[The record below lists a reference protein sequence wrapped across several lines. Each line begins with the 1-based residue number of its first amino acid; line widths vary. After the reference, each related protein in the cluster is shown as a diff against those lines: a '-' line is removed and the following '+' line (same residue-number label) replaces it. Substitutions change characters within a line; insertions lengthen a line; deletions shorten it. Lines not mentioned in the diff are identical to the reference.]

1 MLECK
6 NIDFP
11 QEYCQIHHLL
21 QTAGQIKADKKEKKE
36 NYSKTSDEYISEL
49 TQVAENLRNEQLT
62 NLILETAGA
71 TDSIIVDGKP
81 TFEEWFIDAE
91 LSGKNITV
99 SEKSFHKETC
109 HQKKC
114 YHQQKKILPSKKFF
128 ASKKCSIFDRCKI

>member
-1 MLECK
+1 M
-6 NIDFP
+6 
-11 QEYCQIHHLL
+11 
-21 QTAGQIKADKKEKKE
+21 
-36 NYSKTSDEYISEL
+36 
-49 TQVAENLRNEQLT
+49 T

-109 HQKKC
+109 HQKKMLPLAKENLTI
-114 YHQQKKILPSKKFF
+114 KKILRIKKMFNLR
-128 ASKKCSIFDRCKI
+128 SL